1 MKNYAFWHF
10 SEGTLRKVGIKLGT
24 ELIPNLLLKV
34 FSLLRGSGK
43 RCHRRSCATLA
54 AKFSVCFAITF
65 DVDMVTLVKTSCN
78 CADGHVCGWQGGPEA
93 GSQNCR
99 EAAHVLL
106 CLQDAG
112 KDGGRR
118 TDMRIGKIRI
128 GFTDD
133 EIRII
138 VRSLVELR
146 NELIREGKIISQA
159 ASNSFTTF
167 IDHMIEE
174 MTEKRPP
181 FGQFALS
188 TEKAIWTDF
197 NLWNETDDTCS
208 EIENYE
214 SKYYREGDLDEGEY
228 YAGGIVGFLEE
239 FLADNGI
246 STRLRYQSVEEF
258 VDNIHM

>member
-1 MKNYAFWHF
+1 
-10 SEGTLRKVGIKLGT
+10 
-24 ELIPNLLLKV
+24 
-34 FSLLRGSGK
+34 
-43 RCHRRSCATLA
+43 
-54 AKFSVCFAITF
+54 
-65 DVDMVTLVKTSCN
+65 MVTLVKTSCN

-197 NLWNETDDTCS
+197 NLWNETDDICS